1 MLGNEPLLMNNAALL
16 FPSVSKDEVIARQ
29 YLDRQPR
36 VNFQLNGQQGQ
47 LRLFPVLAGERLPNK
62 PMCFASQY
70 GKLRIYNAEPLLN
83 LLSLCP
89 LLAENN
95 SSPAQWYWD
104 VYNAALSQEI
114 KNIVGYLQPAEESH
128 EPEICCWMEIKHS
141 EQHEKGLMALS
152 PGTLLRLLQHSAWHF
167 SPTPQNKKFL
177 LSFPLILASTELAA
191 AALRQLR
198 VGDIV
203 LPENRLFNPA
213 GSGQLQIGT
222 RCFALQQCASLAP
235 SFTIVSHKELEM
247 EFTPVDTASS
257 YPDAPLPPLPIS
269 GEIPA
274 QPHEMPDLSSVP
286 LRVTLRAGT
295 LTLTLDALQSLQAG
309 SILTFT
315 DFTPGQAAIYYGE
328 RPLAQ
333 GTLVDVEGVL
343 GLQIT
348 RMEHF

>member
-1 MLGNEPLLMNNAALL
+1 MNKAALL
-16 FPSVSKDEVIARQ
+16 FPPVSKDEVIARQ
-29 YLDRQPR
+29 YLDRQPIL
-36 VNFQLNGQQGQ
+36 NFQCNGQQGQ
-47 LRLFPVLAGERLPNK
+47 LRLFPLQAGERLPDK
-62 PMCFASQY
+62 PICFASQY
-70 GKLRIYNAEPLLN
+70 GKLRLYNAEPLLN

-95 SSPAQWYWD
+95 NTSTQWYWD

-128 EPEICCWMEIKHS
+128 EPEIYCWIEIKNS
-141 EQHEKGLMALS
+141 EQYERGLMALS
-152 PGTLLRLLQHSAWHF
+152 PLTLIRLLQHSAWHF
-167 SPTPQNKKFL
+167 SPTRQNKQFL

-191 AALRQLR
+191 DALRHLR

-213 GSGQLQIGT
+213 GAGQLQIGT
-222 RCFALQQCASLAP
+222 QCFSLQQCAPLAHR
-235 SFTIVSHKELEM
+235 FTIVSHKEIEM
-247 EFTPVDTASS
+247 EFTPVDTALPQSG
-257 YPDAPLPPLPIS
+257 ATLPPEPLS
-269 GEIPA
+269 REIQA
-274 QPHEMPDLSSVP
+274 QSHEMPDLSSVP
-286 LRVTLRAGT
+286 LRITLRAGT
-295 LTLTLDALQSLQAG
+295 LTLTLDALQSLRAG

-348 RMEHF
+348 RMERF

>member
-1 MLGNEPLLMNNAALL
+1 MNKAALL
-16 FPSVSKDEVIARQ
+16 FPPVSKDEVIARQ
-29 YLDRQPR
+29 YLDRQPIL
-36 VNFQLNGQQGQ
+36 NFQLNGQQGQ
-47 LRLFPVLAGERLPNK
+47 LRLFPLQVGERLPNK
-62 PMCFASQY
+62 PICFVSQY
-70 GKLRIYNAEPLLN
+70 GKLRLYNAEPLLS

-95 SSPAQWYWD
+95 YASAQWYWD
-104 VYNAALSQEI
+104 MYNTALSPEI
-114 KNIVGYLQPAEESH
+114 KHILGYLQPAEESH
-128 EPEICCWMEIKHS
+128 EPEIYCWIEIKNS
-141 EQHEKGLMALS
+141 EQYERGLMALS
-152 PGTLLRLLQHSAWHF
+152 PLTLIRLLQHSAWHF
-167 SPTPQNKKFL
+167 SPTQQNKHFL

-191 AALRQLR
+191 SALRHLR

-213 GSGQLQIGT
+213 GSGQLQIGAQ
-222 RCFALQQCASLAP
+222 CFSLQQCAPLAH
-235 SFTIVSHKELEM
+235 SFTIVSHKEIEM
-247 EFTPVDTASS
+247 EFTPVDTAFPH
-257 YPDAPLPPLPIS
+257 PDATIPPVPLS
-269 GEIPA
+269 REIPE
-274 QPHEMPDLSSVP
+274 QPLEMPDLSSVP
-286 LRVTLRAGT
+286 LRITLRAGT
-295 LTLTLDALQSLQAG
+295 LTLTLDALQSLRTG

>member
-1 MLGNEPLLMNNAALL
+1 MNKAVLL

-29 YLDRQPR
+29 YLDRQPILD
-36 VNFQLNGQQGQ
+36 FQLNNQKGQVRIYP
-47 LRLFPVLAGERLPNK
+47 LLASERLPNK
-62 PMCFASQY
+62 AMSFNCQY
-70 GKLRIYNAEPLLN
+70 GQLRIYKAEPLLS

-89 LLAENN
+89 LLAEN
-95 SSPAQWYWD
+95 SYAAAQWYWD
-104 VYNAALSQEI
+104 VYNAALSDEIKTLFGYLHPAQENSEPEIYCGIEI
-114 KNIVGYLQPAEESH
+114 KN
-128 EPEICCWMEIKHS
+128 S

-152 PGTLLRLLQHSAWHF
+152 PLTLIRLFQHSAWHF
-167 SPTPQNKKFL
+167 SPQWQNKPFL
-177 LSFPLILASTELAA
+177 LSVPLILASTELAA
-191 AALRQLR
+191 AVLRQLR
-198 VGDIV
+198 IGDIV

-222 RCFALQQCASLAP
+222 MCFTLQQCAPLAQC
-235 SFTIVSHKELEM
+235 FTIVSHKELEM
-247 EFTPVDTASS
+247 EFTPVDTASPH
-257 YPDAPLPPLPIS
+257 PDAPLPPLPLS
-269 GEIPA
+269 GESQA
-274 QPHEMPDLSSVP
+274 QPHEMPDLSTVP